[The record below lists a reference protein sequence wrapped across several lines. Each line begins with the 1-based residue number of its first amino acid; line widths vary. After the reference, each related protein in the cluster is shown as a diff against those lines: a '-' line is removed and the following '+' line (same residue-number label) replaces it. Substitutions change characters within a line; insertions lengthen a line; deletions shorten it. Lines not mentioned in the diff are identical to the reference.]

1 MEINKQVLDSIVT
14 TSRES
19 ASYATFKAQPSPESP
34 TIIYFNIYA
43 WNVTNPHEVAF
54 QGAKPN
60 LDLLGPYSYIEHQN
74 RINATFDVDG
84 NYVDFYLQKY
94 YVWNNETSCDTC
106 FEEDVFTTSY
116 LTMQVYIYIYIR
128 YIYMRELERFVCVI
142 TKWVSVPLSL
152 THTHTHTHTL
162 SLYIYIY
169 GCISGSGYISH
180 FI

>member
-116 LTMQVYIYIYIR
+116 LTMQVYIYIYIHT
-128 YIYMRELERFVCVI
+128 IYLYERAGEICVCDHQVG
-142 TKWVSVPLSL
+142 VSTSLSH
-152 THTHTHTHTL
+152 THTYTHTHTL
-162 SLYIYIY
+162 SLYIYIWMY
-169 GCISGSGYISH
+169 
-180 FI
+180 